1 MSSLE
6 AKMDRVL
13 QVLERLAPG
22 QVPLP
27 LPVPLLQANL
37 QDEGKEESVG
47 DFTSKEGTPAKEH
60 TNTPKSAAKK
70 EGDSCESTEKVDPK
84 KPPIPQ
90 QGTPKQFENP
100 RAPEPLLGVTPG
112 DDSTQAFSNRKEGK
126 RDLEQVTE
134 TPIHNKRAKKAEKEE
149 ENGGKEEKKDDEN

>member
-1 MSSLE
+1 MFSPFSPKIIKDNKENEKKSLEERMSSLEASNLSLE

-112 DDSTQAFSNRKEGK
+112 DDSTQAFSNRK
-126 RDLEQVTE
+126 
-134 TPIHNKRAKKAEKEE
+134 
-149 ENGGKEEKKDDEN
+149 